1 MAISNNST
9 GLRPGVCTSTT
20 RPTAPYE
27 GQHIYETDTDIE
39 YVWNGSAWVVNYV
52 SAASPTFTG
61 TVTAAALTATGL
73 VGLTLAADATARVR
87 FGFASS
93 GTTRPSTLVS
103 AMLETNSDNDGLG
116 LFQNDG
122 KTVRIIFGSPANN
135 VSGYVSFFTSATA
148 ASRVLNL
155 SANGSASQITL
166 LNSGNVGIG
175 YTTPAEKLDVK
186 GKISV
191 RSPSTDG
198 SVTITS
204 TGFGYDP
211 GGYRVLQIGAA
222 SGNES
227 VALGYN
233 PSGNSS
239 GSFTGDGREILVRD
253 GASFLQPNGASN
265 WYGPS
270 LTFYAGRVGIGKTDP
285 AVQFELGGSIGQKA
299 SGTTWSNPSD
309 IRLKNVL
316 GPADLQRCYDD
327 IKNMPLMRYTLK
339 SECFSPEQAADRSI
353 LGWIANDIQ
362 KVIPKAVTVQ
372 KFSMVKVED
381 GVEEIEQTFYN
392 EETSQT
398 ETRIITKPKYKQET
412 IEDCLTLDPDQVMKA
427 LYGTVQLLQQKIEL
441 LEDKLK

>member
-1 MAISNNST
+1 VT
-9 GLRPGVCTSTT
+9 GPTGATGATGPTGPAVNLTGPITSVGAATSIASQTGTGTT
-20 RPTAPYE
+20 FAM
-27 GQHIYETDTDIE
+27 
-39 YVWNGSAWVVNYV
+39 S
-52 SAASPTFTG
+52 ASPTFTG

-87 FGFASS
+87 FGWASS
-93 GTTRPSTLVS
+93 GASRPSTLYS

-116 LFQNDG
+116 LFQENG
-122 KTVRIIFGSPANN
+122 KTVRILFGSPANN

-155 SANGSASQITL
+155 SANGSDSQITL
-166 LNSGNVGIG
+166 LNNGNVGFG
-175 YTTPAEKLDVK
+175 YTAPSEKLDIF
-186 GKISV
+186 GKIKLRGAGPDSGV
-191 RSPSTDG
+191 SIIP
-198 SVTITS
+198 

-227 VALGYN
+227 VAIGYN
-233 PSGNSS
+233 PSVNANGA
-239 GSFTGDGREILVRD
+239 FTGNGTEVIFRD
-253 GASFLQPNGASN
+253 GAKFITPNGTTD
-265 WYGPS
+265 WYIPVLS
-270 LTFYAGRVGIGKTDP
+270 LYSGRVGIGTGTP
-285 AVQFELGGSIGQKA
+285 AVQFELSGSIGQKA

-372 KFSMVKVED
+372 QFSMVKVED
-381 GVEEIEQTFYN
+381 GVEETEQTFYN

-398 ETRIITKPKYKQET
+398 ETRILTKPKYKQEV